1 MCRSHSRSFRDARTR
16 PLTPLLPLRVL
27 SQLTE
32 GAALIAKPTFDILL
46 TAAGSPKESLRE
58 PALHIMQ
65 TLVPALGTGMLSD
78 PPLADASKAS
88 NPFVRASVLALHEH
102 VLGTALGSDEAH
114 AVAVSRGTV
123 NMISDTAQNLAND
136 RHPAV
141 RQQAMQVLMMLASAG
156 ETVSVGQLRST
167 QVAAIEQASAAAAA
181 AASASSG
188 TPQFLAMSHTSRA
201 PSGELM
207 QAALSAGGSGH
218 AHHPPGFTHART
230 QSSPALARQASQ
242 QRQQQQPQQDGIE
255 LYHSPD
261 WQPGVLGFGDIA
273 CTEPACR
280 PGLAGSALETK
291 LREAQALLTATA
303 ADWQKRVKA
312 MAAVRSVIARAAL
325 DGASSAAAEAVL
337 SEARSLADRLAIQAG
352 DLRSSVVKLA
362 CVAAAELAVVVG
374 SKGEGAAQ
382 VLLPRLIRGVVVT
395 KEIMAMSCHNAII
408 TVLYN
413 AGPGFARVIP
423 KLISGV
429 ASKHRELRRRCTEY
443 LAWVLGMWSRFVLG
457 KHEGT
462 LASALTAALTDADA
476 EVRSLARQAWHC
488 FYELFPES
496 GMGLLASLDAATKR
510 TVETGLHGGTL
521 ASLPAASEVQLW
533 PGARV
538 ASKSGPRAA
547 LSGSPQ
553 ASSPPVAPSVMPAE
567 AAGARSDRPAT
578 AHRHA
583 TPRAAAA
590 HRAVVSPRPATASA
604 ATNSLAMTMPAS
616 STSHSLVR
624 SSSSASS
631 PSSGAPDTVQD
642 IVAGNAKHLAR
653 IAECAAAYGLAGAG
667 LSNLPAMAWA
677 QVVQSL
683 VRHAQSSEPARAA
696 AAGKLIAECIL
707 DGAWQLAV
715 AEAQRNRVAAAL
727 LNLPSHV
734 LSPALAA
741 TAVQDVSTQ
750 LVVLHMAA
758 ATAQAQ
764 MSPTRALELLQHV
777 AASADVVSEV
787 EPQVWADLLDGMY
800 YAAAPASILHSVRRL
815 VAAADTE
822 LAAEVDALLAGQ
834 NEDMAAA
841 LQIVAAPP
849 STPASSGSGHPA
861 APVAPAQASP
871 EQSTPEV
878 PLVYPPAVPEQ
889 GSLVLPPAVPPST
902 TSTTFSTGSSAA
914 ATASTPTVRQP
925 VHSPERSLEA
935 ACAELRAA
943 PALSG
948 DGCELVQLEL
958 LGQAAAEDSATA
970 NIPAATDAALYMLQL
985 ATEQYRAPS
994 ARAVIAAALA
1004 VLRRCA
1010 RYQGDRCGPQGNE
1023 IVAHVLTAFPV
1034 CHVLGEDSA
1043 HIAQRT
1049 LHEICTALIAVN
1061 ARGVLTAL
1069 VEGCAMYERNTGGPS
1084 QDAPGQLQDSPA
1096 IVQRTVAALRALRHV
1111 AVCARGTLRGDRGFL
1126 AQAIAMPRFPPAAAN
1141 MFLSTTA
1148 EVRKYLTQALA
1159 EISVTIGAHPIGA
1172 GVHAQCD
1179 YLHDLLAPVLSDS
1192 QLTLVSIYTGRAM
1205 SGS

>member
-1 MCRSHSRSFRDARTR
+1 M
-16 PLTPLLPLRVL
+16 
-27 SQLTE
+27 
-32 GAALIAKPTFDILL
+32 IAKPTFDILL

-58 PALHIMQ
+58 PALHSMQ
-65 TLVPALGTGMLSD
+65 TLVPALGTGVLSD

-102 VLGTALGSDEAH
+102 VLGVALGADEAH
-114 AVAVSRGTV
+114 AVPISRGTV
-123 NMISDTAQNLAND
+123 SMISDTAQSLAND

-156 ETVSVGQLRST
+156 ETVAVGQLRGT

-181 AASASSG
+181 AGTGGSSG
-188 TPQFLAMSHTSRA
+188 TPQFLAASHTSRA

-207 QAALSAGGSGH
+207 QAALSAGDSGH
-218 AHHPPGFTHART
+218 AHHPSGFTHART

-242 QRQQQQPQQDGIE
+242 QQQPQQPQQDGVE

-261 WQPGVLGFGDIA
+261 WLPGVLGFGDIA

-280 PGLAGSALETK
+280 PGIAGSALETK

-510 TVETGLHGGTL
+510 TVESGLHGGTL

-533 PGARV
+533 PGARM

-547 LSGSPQ
+547 HSGSPQ
-553 ASSPPVAPSVMPAE
+553 ASSPPVVPNATSAAA

-590 HRAVVSPRPATASA
+590 AAAHRAAVSPRPATASA

-616 STSHSLVR
+616 STGR
-624 SSSSASS
+624 SFARSTSSASS
-631 PSSGAPDTVQD
+631 PPSGAPDTVQD
-642 IVAGNAKHLAR
+642 IVAGNAEHLAR

-667 LSNLPAMAWA
+667 LSNLPAVAWA

-707 DGAWQLAV
+707 DGAWQHAV
-715 AEAQRNRVAAAL
+715 AEAQRNHVAAAL

-758 ATAQAQ
+758 ATAQAH

-777 AASADVVSEV
+777 AASAAVVSEV

-815 VAAADTE
+815 LAAANAE
-822 LAAEVDALLAGQ
+822 LAADVDVLVAGQ

-841 LQIVAAPP
+841 LQIVVAPP
-849 STPASSGSGHPA
+849 SPTPAASGASHPA
-861 APVAPAQASP
+861 APVVPAQASP

-902 TSTTFSTGSSAA
+902 TSTTFSTGSSAT
-914 ATASTPTVRQP
+914 ATAITPTVRQP

-943 PALSG
+943 PVLSD

-958 LGQAAAEDSATA
+958 LGQAAADDSATA
-970 NIPAATDAALYMLQL
+970 NIPAAVDAALYMLQL
-985 ATEQYRAPS
+985 AAEQYRAPS
-994 ARAVIAAALA
+994 ARAVVAAALA

-1010 RYQGDRCGPQGNE
+1010 RYQGGRCGPQGNE
-1023 IVAHVLTAFPV
+1023 IVAHVLATFPV

-1084 QDAPGQLQDSPA
+1084 RDAPGQLQDSPA

-1111 AVCARGTLRGDRGFL
+1111 AVSARGTLRGNKGFL

-1205 SGS
+1205 SSS